1 MASETSVCTLLIYS
15 ILCITVM
22 SSRNPAPFKHSVWKF
37 CSLVDLAS
45 SEQNSE
51 SSISQTPFQLGY
63 RTLNWVLPV
72 SHMLLNVQFRNKPS
86 EETSFGRSPS
96 CLALVVAKA
105 PSDRGQGALR
115 FPQFS
120 AGCGS
125 LLMCSFQTFPISLDS
140 TVLVCLLSPSH
151 NSVSY
156 LISLS

>member
-15 ILCITVM
+15 ILCITIM

-37 CSLVDLAS
+37 CSFVDLAS
-45 SEQNSE
+45 SDQNSE
-51 SSISQTPFQLGY
+51 SSVSQTPFQLGY
-63 RTLNWVLPV
+63 RPLPV

-86 EETSFGRSPS
+86 EETSFSRSPS

-120 AGCGS
+120 VGCGS

-140 TVLVCLLSPSH
+140 TVLVCLLT
-151 NSVSY
+151 
-156 LISLS
+156 ILSAS